1 MKAQASI
8 EFAVA
13 FVIVA
18 LLFLFFSVII
28 YQRSVQINETKL
40 NFAGQKISNSIADAI
55 NSVFISNS
63 GTSECFS
70 IPEKIHKDSYIVKFY
85 KEEPTVFV
93 YTDRQTWSSP
103 IMTPYVNCTMKICS
117 FSENSTIINVNST
130 LNIRVSHINDVI
142 YLSEC

>member
-28 YQRSVQINETKL
+28 YQKSVQINEMKL

-55 NSVFISNS
+55 NSVFISDS
-63 GTSECFS
+63 GTSQCFS
-70 IPEKIHKDSYIVKFY
+70 IPEKIHKDNYIVKFY
-85 KEEPTVFV
+85 KDEPIVFL
-93 YTDRQTWSSP
+93 YTERQTWASP
-103 IMTPYVNCTMKICS
+103 ILTPYVNCTMKICS
-117 FSENSTIINVNST
+117 FSENATTMNVNST
-130 LNIRVSHINDVI
+130 INLKVSHIEDFV